1 MGKLARAVMAP
12 TAGAPAPA
20 GSLRV
25 RAVVAYPGF
34 SVDIDLAVADGETVA
49 LVGPSG
55 AGKTTVLRLVAGLR
69 AADRGTV
76 MLDDTLLDD
85 ADRGTFVSPE
95 HRSIGWVP
103 QDHGLFSHLDATA
116 NVAFGLRA
124 RGMSRSSAD
133 AQARDWLDRFGLAAR
148 ARASPSELSG
158 GEAQRVAL
166 ARALAT
172 KPRVLLLDEPLSALD
187 AERRASLRTWLAEH
201 LADHAGPRLLVT
213 HDEADAEQ
221 LADRVLRID
230 AGRLAEPP
238 HPVLGT

>member
-1 MGKLARAVMAP
+1 MGHL
-12 TAGAPAPA
+12 AGAVTVPTDDSAPLA
-20 GSLRV
+20 GSLHV
-25 RAVVAYPGF
+25 QALVAYPGF
-34 SVDIDLAVADGETVA
+34 SVDVDLAVADGETVA

-69 AADRGTV
+69 PADQGTV
-76 MLDDTLLDD
+76 ILDDTVLDD
-85 ADRGTFVSPE
+85 AHRGTFVPPE

-103 QDHGLFSHLDATA
+103 QDHGLFTHLDATA

-124 RGMSRSSAD
+124 RGMSRSLAD
-133 AQARDWLDRFGLAAR
+133 AQAREWLDRFGLTAR
-148 ARASPSELSG
+148 ARARPSELSG

-166 ARALAT
+166 ARALGT

-221 LADRVLRID
+221 LADRTLRIE
-230 AGRLAEPP
+230 AGRMTPRR
-238 HPVLGT
+238 